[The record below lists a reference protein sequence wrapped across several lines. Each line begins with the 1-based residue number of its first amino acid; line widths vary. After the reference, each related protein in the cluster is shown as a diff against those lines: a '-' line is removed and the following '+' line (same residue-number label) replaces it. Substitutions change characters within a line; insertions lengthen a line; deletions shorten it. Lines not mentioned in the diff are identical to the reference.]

1 MRGLTY
7 SLSGG
12 TPVAHNADVQNN
24 ASRIVEWLVDNQSEF
39 EQKGIEESRIPAA
52 VGLSEAEAT
61 RAIDHL
67 EGREDVA
74 RLPEALSN
82 PPKFLLKPARGW
94 PKIVNKPSA
103 RKTSAN
109 V

>member
-1 MRGLTY
+1 M
-7 SLSGG
+7 
-12 TPVAHNADVQNN
+12 AHNADIQKN
-24 ASRIVEWLVDNQSEF
+24 AARIVEWLLDNRSEF
-39 EQKGIEESRIPAA
+39 EQNGIDESRVPAA
-52 VGLSEAEAT
+52 IGLSEAEAT

-67 EGREDVA
+67 EGHEDVA
-74 RLPEALSN
+74 RLPEELSN

-94 PKIVNKPSA
+94 PEIVSNASD

>member
-1 MRGLTY
+1 M
-7 SLSGG
+7 
-12 TPVAHNADVQNN
+12 AHNKDVQKN
-24 ASRIVEWLVDNQSEF
+24 AARIVEWLVDNQSEF
-39 EQKGIEESRIPAA
+39 EQNGIEESRIPAA

-67 EGREDVA
+67 ESHEDLA

-94 PKIVNKPSA
+94 PEIVSKSTE
-103 RKTSAN
+103 RKSSAN

>member
-1 MRGLTY
+1 M
-7 SLSGG
+7 
-12 TPVAHNADVQNN
+12 AHNADVQKN
-24 ASRIVEWLVDNQSEF
+24 AARIVEWLLDNQSEF
-39 EQKGIEESRIPAA
+39 EKNGIEESSIPAA

-67 EGREDVA
+67 ESHEDLA
-74 RLPEALSN
+74 RLPEALSS

-94 PKIVNKPSA
+94 PEIVSKASE